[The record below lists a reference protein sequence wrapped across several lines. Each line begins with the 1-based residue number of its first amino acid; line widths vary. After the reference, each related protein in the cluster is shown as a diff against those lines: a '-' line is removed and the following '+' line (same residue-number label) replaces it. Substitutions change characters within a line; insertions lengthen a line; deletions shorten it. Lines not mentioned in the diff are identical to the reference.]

1 MMNTCRHY
9 WNVYKGFVSTS
20 FTEAMSY
27 RLHFILLILMDLFF
41 YFSVLATV
49 SFIYDHVETIGP
61 WNREQL
67 MFFMS
72 FMLVIDH
79 LHMTLIS
86 ESFWVLSRDLKSGG
100 LDYIILKPVN
110 TVYNIFF
117 RYIRPASLCN
127 IPVTWGLLI
136 YYGREVGLSASAWA
150 MTPLLILLAFSL
162 MAVIEFIIA
171 TLMFW
176 MTEGL
181 GINFLRMQMQQ
192 LARWPDY
199 VFSHIARRV
208 LTFGLPIL
216 VIGSAPVHFLYDFTR
231 WPYLVGLVVSLIVM
245 IAVLSFVWK
254 KGLLRYESAS
264 S

>member
-1 MMNTCRHY
+1 MPIIKHI

-27 RLHFILLILMDLFF
+27 RLHFVLLIIMDLFF

-61 WNREQL
+61 WNRAEL

-100 LDYIILKPVN
+100 LDYILLKPVN
-110 TVYNIFF
+110 TIYNVFF

-127 IPVTWGLLI
+127 IPVVWGLLI
-136 YYGREVGLSASAWA
+136 YYGREVGLTAMAWA
-150 MTPLLILLAFSL
+150 MLPALIILAFSL
-162 MAVIEFIIA
+162 MAVVEFIIA

-199 VFSHIARRV
+199 VFSLVARRI

-216 VIGSAPVHFLYDFTR
+216 VIGSAPVHFLYDFER
-231 WPYLVGLVVSLIVM
+231 WPYVLGLICSLALM
-245 IAVLSFVWK
+245 IFILSLVWK
-254 KGLLRYESAS
+254 KALSRYESAS

>member
-1 MMNTCRHY
+1 MRLIQHY
-9 WNVYKGFVSTS
+9 WNVYKGFISTS

-27 RLHFILLILMDLFF
+27 RLHFVLLILMDLFF

-61 WNREQL
+61 WSRPQL

-86 ESFWVLSRDLKSGG
+86 ESFWVLSRDLKTGG

-110 TVYNIFF
+110 SIFNVFF

-127 IPVTWGLLI
+127 IAVTWGLLI
-136 YYGREVGLSASAWA
+136 YYGKEVGLSAMAWA
-150 MTPLLILLAFSL
+150 TLPLLIILSFALL
-162 MAVIEFIIA
+162 AVIEFIIA

-199 VFSHIARRV
+199 VFSLVARRI
-208 LTFGLPIL
+208 LTFGFPIL
-216 VIGSAPVHFLYDFTR
+216 VVGSAPVHFLYDFQR
-231 WPYLVGLVVSLIVM
+231 WPYLLGMLLSLVVM
-245 IAVLSFVWK
+245 TGVLSYVWK
-254 KGLLRYESAS
+254 RGLQRYESAS

>member
-1 MMNTCRHY
+1 MKTIKHY
-9 WNVYKGFVSTS
+9 WDVYKGFISTS
-20 FTEAMSY
+20 FTEAMSF
-27 RLHFILLILMDLFF
+27 RLHFVLLIIMDLFF

-49 SFIYDHVETIGP
+49 SFIFDHVETIGP
-61 WNREQL
+61 WNRPQL
-67 MFFMS
+67 MFFMA

-86 ESFWVLSRDLKSGG
+86 ESFWVLSRDLKTGG

-110 TVYNIFF
+110 TIFNVFF

-127 IPVTWGLLI
+127 IAVTWGLLI
-136 YYGREVGLSASAWA
+136 YYGRQLELGYQAWILIPPLALLSFA
-150 MTPLLILLAFSL
+150 LLA
-162 MAVIEFIIA
+162 VVEFIIA

-176 MTEGL
+176 VTEGL

-199 VFSHIARRV
+199 IFSQLARRV
-208 LTFGLPIL
+208 LTIGFPIL
-216 VIGSAPVHFLYDFTR
+216 LIGSAPVHFLFDFQR
-231 WPYLVGLVVSLIVM
+231 WPYLVGMLASLVVM
-245 IAVLSFVWK
+245 IGVLSFVWK
-254 KGLLRYESAS
+254 KGLQRYESAS